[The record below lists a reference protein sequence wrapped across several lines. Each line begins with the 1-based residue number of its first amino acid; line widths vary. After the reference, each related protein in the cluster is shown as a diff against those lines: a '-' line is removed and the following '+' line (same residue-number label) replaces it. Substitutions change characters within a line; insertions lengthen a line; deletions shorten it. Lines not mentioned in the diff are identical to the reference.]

1 MRLTAYILAASLLL
15 APAFGM
21 NADAKKK
28 KKKVDLKAMT
38 AAKTD
43 TDSADYSK
51 IVKDGKVNEGLFK
64 VIYKAKEG
72 KLYFELPEDAFTHYY
87 ILSNRMASTSD
98 TQDFVAGQMITT
110 PMLIQFSKDERNVYI
125 NQVQHRD
132 TVDPNDAIAPS
143 FKKNFLNPRIK
154 GFKIAARNGK
164 SVVIDVTAFFGTNEA
179 SISPIK
185 QDSPVAK
192 LLGSGSSLKGT
203 FAADA
208 SGIDQVKAF
217 PKNIEI
223 ESTLSFMTT
232 GIIKKPYTVKVHR
245 SLFILPD
252 EPMVARYQDNRV
264 GYFYNDKTI
273 FSSKRDKVED
283 KGIISRWRLE
293 PRPEDMQKYLAGELV
308 EPQKPIVFYVD
319 SAFPEKWRGT
329 IKAGIEDWNIAFE
342 KAGFKNAIIAK
353 DYPKNDPD
361 FDPDDMRYSCFKYA
375 ATATPNAMGPR
386 HVDPRSGEILTGD
399 VIWYHNIVSLLH
411 NWRLIQTGAVDKR
424 VRKPV
429 FDDDVM
435 CESMRYAAAHE
446 IGHTLGLMHNMGA
459 SYAFPVDSL
468 RDPAFTQRYGT
479 TPSIMDYAR
488 NNYVAQPGDLERGVK
503 LTPPLIGVYDIHA
516 INWGY
521 RIIPGAKTPDDEKPT
536 LDKWIA
542 EKANDRKYCFGAQQ
556 IMGTVDPTDL
566 TEDLGDD
573 HIKASDYGI
582 ANMKILM
589 QNIEQWGMEKG
600 ERYDDIE
607 TLYREVIK
615 QYSRYLNHVAAYIGG
630 IEYFEVRQG
639 DGQKTGK
646 VYTPRAKQKETVA
659 WLLNQMRTFNSW
671 LTPAQLIGKFE
682 MNLDYNDKLYKRTI
696 NSIYNPAALYRIKE
710 GGMMDSKA
718 NYNVEAYLND
728 VAQMLF
734 KAPVG
739 GKLSEAEQ
747 NLQSEAIALMMANT
761 GLAPEKA
768 KKSAS
773 SFADYSQS
781 YEDLSTIDADDL
793 ALTPRCS
800 CDSHSLSSFTRINL
814 GGSALSQTETGALMV
829 GQLKRVLA
837 KYRTYRNAAKGTTL
851 DYYNYQIML
860 IEKHFKI

>member
-293 PRPEDMQKYLAGELV
+293 PKPEDMQKYLAGELV

-521 RIIPGAKTPDDEKPT
+521 RIIPGAKTPDDEKPV
-536 LDKWIA
+536 LDQWIA

-556 IMGTVDPTDL
+556 IFGIVDPTDL

-710 GGMMDSKA
+710 GGMVDAKT
-718 NYNVEAYLND
+718 NYTVEAYLND

-800 CDSHSLSSFTRINL
+800 CDSHSLSSFARINL

-829 GQLKRVLA
+829 GQLKRILA

-860 IEKHFKI
+860 IENHFKI

>member
-293 PRPEDMQKYLAGELV
+293 PKPEDMQKYLAGELV

-521 RIIPGAKTPDDEKPT
+521 RIIPGAKTPDDEKPV
-536 LDKWIA
+536 LDQWIA

-589 QNIEQWGMEKG
+589 HNIEQWSMEKG

-710 GGMMDSKA
+710 SEMVDAKT
-718 NYNVEAYLND
+718 NYTVEAYLND

-781 YEDLSTIDADDL
+781 YENLSTIDADDL

-800 CDSHSLSSFTRINL
+800 CDSHSLSSFARINL

-829 GQLKRVLA
+829 GQLKRILA

>member
-192 LLGSGSSLKGT
+192 LLGGGNSLKGT

-293 PRPEDMQKYLAGELV
+293 PKPEDMQKYLAGELV

-468 RDPAFTQRYGT
+468 RNPAFTQRYGT

-521 RIIPGAKTPDDEKPT
+521 RIIPGAKTPDDEKPV
-536 LDKWIA
+536 LDQWIA

-589 QNIEQWGMEKG
+589 QNIENWGMEKG

-710 GGMMDSKA
+710 GGMMDPKA

-761 GLAPEKA
+761 GLASEKA

>member
-192 LLGSGSSLKGT
+192 LLGSGNSLKGT

-293 PRPEDMQKYLAGELV
+293 PKPEDMQKYLAGELV

-521 RIIPGAKTPDDEKPT
+521 RIIPGAKTPDDEKPV
-536 LDKWIA
+536 LDQWIA

-615 QYSRYLNHVAAYIGG
+615 QYSRYLNHVACYIGG

-710 GGMMDSKA
+710 SGMVDAKT
-718 NYNVEAYLND
+718 NYTVEAYLND

-761 GLAPEKA
+761 GLASEKA

>member
-1 MRLTAYILAASLLL
+1 MKLSIYVLAAAMLM
-15 APAFGM
+15 APTFSQ
-21 NADAKKK
+21 NVDAKKK
-28 KKKVDLKAMT
+28 KKVNLKAIT
-38 AAKTD
+38 ANKAD
-43 TDSADYSK
+43 ADSAGYSK
-51 IVKDGKVNEGLFK
+51 IVKDGVVNEGLFK

-72 KLYFELPEDAFTHYY
+72 KLYFELPEDAFKHYY

-98 TQDFVAGQMITT
+98 TQDFVAGQMINT

-125 NQVQHRD
+125 DLVQIRN
-132 TVDPNDAIAPS
+132 TVDPNDAIAS
-143 FKKNFLNPRIK
+143 AFKKNFLNPRLK
-154 GFKIAARNGK
+154 GFKIAAKNGN

-179 SISPIK
+179 AISPIK

-192 LLGSGSSLKGT
+192 LLGGGNSLKGT
-203 FAADA
+203 FTADA
-208 SGIDQVKAF
+208 SGIDKVKAF

-264 GYFYNDKTI
+264 GYFYDDKTI
-273 FSSKRDKVED
+273 FSSNKDKVEN
-283 KGIISRWRLE
+283 KSIISRWRLE
-293 PRPEDMQKYLAGELV
+293 PKPEDMQKYFAGELV

-319 SAFPEKWRGT
+319 TAFPEKWRKT
-329 IKAGIEDWNIAFE
+329 IKAGIEDWNIAFAE
-342 KAGFKNAIIAK
+342 AGFKNAIIAK
-353 DYPKNDPD
+353 DYPTDDPD

-375 ATATPNAMGPR
+375 ATETPNAMGPR

-411 NWRLIQTGAVDKR
+411 NWRFIQTGTVDKR

-459 SYAFPVDSL
+459 SYAIPVDSL
-468 RDPAFTQRYGT
+468 RSPAFTQRYGT

-521 RIIPGAKTPDDEKPT
+521 RIIPGAKTPDDEKPV

-542 EKANDRKYCFGAQQ
+542 EKANDKMYCFGAQQ
-556 IMGTVDPTDL
+556 VLGTVDPTDL

-573 HIKASDYGI
+573 HIKASNYGI
-582 ANMKILM
+582 SNMKILM
-589 QNIEQWGMEKG
+589 QNLEQWAMVKG
-600 ERYDDIE
+600 DRYDDIE

-615 QYSRYLNHVAAYIGG
+615 QYSRYLNHVASYIGG

-659 WLLNQMRTFNSW
+659 WLLNQMRTFSSW
-671 LTPAQLIGKFE
+671 LNPTDMIGKFE
-682 MNLDYNDKLYKRTI
+682 MNLDFNDKLYKRTI
-696 NSIYNPAALYRIKE
+696 NSIYSPAALYRIKE
-710 GGMMDSKA
+710 SGMVDAKT
-718 NYNVEAYLND
+718 NYTVETYLND

-734 KAPVG
+734 KAPVA
-739 GKLSEAEQ
+739 GKLSESEQ
-747 NLQSEAIALMMANT
+747 RLQAEAIALMMANT
-761 GLAPEKA
+761 GLAPEKS

-773 SFADYSQS
+773 SFADYNES
-781 YEDLSTIDADDL
+781 YEDLSTIDAEDL
-793 ALTPRCS
+793 ALMPRCS

-814 GGSALSQTETGALMV
+814 GGSVLGEAEAGALMV
-829 GQLKRVLA
+829 GQLKRILA

-860 IEKHFKI
+860 IEKHFKV

>member
-293 PRPEDMQKYLAGELV
+293 PKPEDMQKYLAGELV

-468 RDPAFTQRYGT
+468 RNPAFTQRYGT

-521 RIIPGAKTPDDEKPT
+521 RIIPGAKTPDDEKPV
-536 LDKWIA
+536 LDQWIA

-710 GGMMDSKA
+710 GGMMDPKA

-761 GLAPEKA
+761 GLASEKA

-829 GQLKRVLA
+829 GQLKRILA

>member
-1 MRLTAYILAASLLL
+1 MRLTAYILAASMLL

-51 IVKDGKVNEGLFK
+51 IIKDGKVNEGLFK

-164 SVVIDVTAFFGTNEA
+164 SVVIDVTAFFGANEA

-192 LLGSGSSLKGT
+192 LLGSGNSLKGT

-293 PRPEDMQKYLAGELV
+293 PKPEDMQKYLAGELV

-521 RIIPGAKTPDDEKPT
+521 RIIPGAKTPDDEKPV

-542 EKANDRKYCFGAQQ
+542 EKANDKMYCFGAQQ
-556 IMGTVDPTDL
+556 VLGTVDPTDL

-710 GGMMDSKA
+710 SGMVDAKT
-718 NYNVEAYLND
+718 NYTVETYLND

-734 KAPVG
+734 KAPVA

-800 CDSHSLSSFTRINL
+800 CDSHSLSSFARINL

>member
-1 MRLTAYILAASLLL
+1 MRLTAYILAASMLL

-293 PRPEDMQKYLAGELV
+293 PKPEDMQKYLAGELV

-710 GGMMDSKA
+710 GGMMDAKA

-800 CDSHSLSSFTRINL
+800 CDSHSLSSFARINL